1 MIHKTRVMLYSMD
14 VAGASDFW
22 LNTVGAVL
30 IETMALPEGFEGKVI
45 ALNETNEIAIFPK
58 EFIEK
63 YSPEVADN
71 VPSLMFFVDDFD
83 AYYDRIPT
91 RGEIF
96 ENSGTRTFNFS
107 TPDGLYFVF
116 AEHK

>member
-63 YSPEVADN
+63 YSPEVAD
-71 VPSLMFFVDDFD
+71 DFD